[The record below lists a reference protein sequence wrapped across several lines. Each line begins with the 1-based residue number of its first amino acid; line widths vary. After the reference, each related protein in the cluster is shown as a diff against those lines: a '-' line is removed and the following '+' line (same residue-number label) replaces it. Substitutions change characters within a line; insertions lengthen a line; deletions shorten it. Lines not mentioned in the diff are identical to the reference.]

1 MAVDVGVDVSVRVGV
16 VVVVDAVVVAAA
28 PTAASPAAAAALD
41 SFAATVHHYSDCISC
56 SDECL
61 IGPLCEYKSEHL
73 LDK

>member
-1 MAVDVGVDVSVRVGV
+1 MDVSVRVGV

-28 PTAASPAAAAALD
+28 PTAASPAAAAAAAAALD

>member
-1 MAVDVGVDVSVRVGV
+1 MDVSVRVGV

-28 PTAASPAAAAALD
+28 PTAASPAAAAAAALD